1 MTPQELNTLSN
12 KIKIYNV
19 LNVLFWIINIVAIVV
34 PFIHY
39 YQVGF
44 AFDMYF
50 LIVTVVNIIV
60 FWISYKIMDTLVF
73 CRNRYRHFSEKLKTD
88 LL

>member
-73 CRNRYRHFSEKLKTD
+73 YRNRHRHFSEKLKTD
-88 LL
+88 LR